1 MLDQSLFQSKEA
13 YSMKRSYTLKS
24 ALLLLVATMLVVAGC
39 SKKEETVPTAKDNE
53 TATASASRLDAIKER
68 GKLVIATGDYYPFE
82 YLDPETK
89 RLVGY
94 DIDLGQKIADK
105 LGVQAEW
112 KEMQF
117 TALIPT
123 LQNGQAD
130 MAIAAMYITD
140 ERKKAVDMSEIYMK
154 TGMSLVKRDGDE
166 SINRLEDLKGKKVG
180 VKAGATSETA
190 AKELVEQGY
199 DIKIVS
205 YKDTTDYLLDL
216 QMGRV
221 DAAINDYLNQ
231 LGYNKQ
237 HAEAKLVI
245 VGDPFTEAGLGLAV
259 KQGDTELL
267 KLANDVIKELEASG
281 ESKTMYA
288 KWLK

>member
-1 MLDQSLFQSKEA
+1 
-13 YSMKRSYTLKS
+13 MKRSYTLKS
-24 ALLLLVATMLVVAGC
+24 ALLLLVALMLVIAGC
-39 SKKEETVPTAKDNE
+39 SKKEETAPAAADDKT
-53 TATASASRLDAIKER
+53 TTASTSRLDAIKEK

-82 YLDPETK
+82 YLDPDTK
-89 RLVGY
+89 KLVGY

-105 LGVQAEW
+105 LGVQVEW

-123 LQNGQAD
+123 MQNGQAD

-154 TGMSLVKRDGDE
+154 TGMSLVKREGDD
-166 SINRLEDLKGKKVG
+166 SINSLEDLKGKKVG

-237 HAEAKLVI
+237 HAEAKLAI

-267 KLANDVIKELEASG
+267 QLANDVIKELDASG
-281 ESKTMYA
+281 EAKTMYE

>member
-1 MLDQSLFQSKEA
+1 
-13 YSMKRSYTLKS
+13 MKRSYTLKS
-24 ALLLLVATMLVVAGC
+24 AMFVLVAIMLVVTGC
-39 SKKEETVPTAKDNE
+39 SKKEDTTSAANDDK
-53 TATASASRLDAIKER
+53 TTTASTSRLDAIKEK

-82 YLDPETK
+82 YLDPDTK
-89 RLVGY
+89 KLVGY

-105 LGVQAEW
+105 LGVQVEW

-123 LQNGQAD
+123 IQNGQAD

-140 ERKKAVDMSEIYMK
+140 ERKKAMDMSEIYMK
-154 TGMSLVKRDGDE
+154 TGMSLVKREGDD
-166 SINRLEDLKGKKVG
+166 SINSLEDLKGKKVG

-237 HAEAKLVI
+237 HAEAKLAI

-267 KLANDVIKELEASG
+267 QVANDVIKELDANGEA
-281 ESKTMYA
+281 KTMYE

>member
-1 MLDQSLFQSKEA
+1 
-13 YSMKRSYTLKS
+13 MKRSYTLKS

>member
-1 MLDQSLFQSKEA
+1 
-13 YSMKRSYTLKS
+13 MKRSYTLKS
-24 ALLLLVATMLVVAGC
+24 ALLLLVAIMLVVAGC
-39 SKKEETVPTAKDNE
+39 SKKEETAPGAADDKST
-53 TATASASRLDAIKER
+53 TASASRLDAIKEK

-82 YLDPETK
+82 YLDADTK
-89 RLVGY
+89 KLVGY

-105 LGVQAEW
+105 LGVQVEW

-123 LQNGQAD
+123 IQNGQAD

-154 TGMSLVKRDGDE
+154 TGMSLVKREGDE
-166 SINRLEDLKGKKVG
+166 SINSLEDLKGKKVG

-190 AKELVEQGY
+190 AKELIEQGY

-237 HAEAKLVI
+237 HAEAKLSI
-245 VGDPFTEAGLGLAV
+245 VGEPFTEAGLGLAV

-267 KLANDVIKELEASG
+267 QLANDVIKELDASG
-281 ESKTMYA
+281 EAKSMYE